1 MQVQEGEELQKVQIE
16 QKEEEEKEILEQFHK
31 KRCQKP

>member
-16 QKEEEEKEILEQFHK
+16 QKEEEEKEILEQFYK
-31 KRCQKP
+31 K